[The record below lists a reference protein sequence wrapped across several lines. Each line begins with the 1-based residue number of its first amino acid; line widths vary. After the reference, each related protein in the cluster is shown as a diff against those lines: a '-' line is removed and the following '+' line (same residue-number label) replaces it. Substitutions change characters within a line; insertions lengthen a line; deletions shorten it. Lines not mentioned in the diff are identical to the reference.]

1 MPRVSV
7 IIPTYQRRGFLD
19 EALASV
25 FSQTFADL
33 EVIVVEDGSRT
44 AGETLGKSG
53 DRVRYVWQTFKRGLL

>member
-1 MPRVSV
+1 VPRVSV

-44 AGETLGKSG
+44 AGETLGKYG